1 MAKTRKNPKKTVLMQ
16 ANNEPRLS
24 VAVIGAGSWGTALA
38 GLLAGAGH
46 DVRIWAYE
54 PEVAQAINQK
64 HENTV
69 FLPGASLPENLTAH
83 NDLSRV
89 LPGAELVVLV
99 MPSHVFRHVLQEAAA
114 HITKSA
120 TLVSCS
126 KGIEEGTCFSMCEVA
141 KDVLPEDIHRGLCCL
156 SGPSFAKEVAAG
168 APTAVTVA
176 SRDADAARKAQLA
189 FSTSRFRVYTSYDL
203 NGVELGGAIKNPL
216 AIAAGMCAGLGL
228 GYNTMAALITRGLA
242 EMTRL
247 SLAKG
252 GQLATLAG
260 LAGLGDLVLTCT
272 GELSRNRTV
281 GTRLAKGES
290 IDQITSSTKTVA
302 EGVKNTK
309 TVFDLAN
316 RNNVDMPIIAAVH
329 QVIYQGKSPKTIV
342 HDLMTRDLKPEHY

>member
-1 MAKTRKNPKKTVLMQ
+1 MVLMQ
-16 ANNEPRLS
+16 ANSQTRLRA
-24 VAVIGAGSWGTALA
+24 AVIGAGAWGTALA

-46 DVRIWAYE
+46 EVRIWAYE
-54 PEVAQAINQK
+54 PEVAQAINQD

-69 FLPGASLPENLTAH
+69 FLPGAKLPENLTAH
-83 NDLSRV
+83 NDLSQA

-99 MPSHVFRHVLQEAAA
+99 MPSHVFRHVLRQAAA
-114 HITKSA
+114 NIPQDA

-126 KGIEEGTCFSMCEVA
+126 KGIEEGTGFSMCEVA
-141 KDVLPEDIHRGLCCL
+141 KDVLSEDLHHGFCCL

-168 APTAVTVA
+168 APTAVTVG
-176 SRDADAARKAQLA
+176 SRDADAARKVQLA

-203 NGVELGGAIKNPL
+203 TGVELGGAIKNPL

-228 GYNTMAALITRGLA
+228 GHNAMAALITRGLA

-252 GQLATLAG
+252 GQIATLAG

-281 GTRLAKGES
+281 GARLAQGES

-302 EGVKNTK
+302 EGVRNTK
-309 TVFDLAN
+309 TVLNLAK
-316 RNNVDMPIIAAVH
+316 RNNVVMPIIEAVY
-329 QVIYQGKSPKTIV
+329 QVIYQGKSPKNIV
-342 HDLMTRDLKPEHY
+342 NDLMTRDLKPEHY

>member
-1 MAKTRKNPKKTVLMQ
+1 MQ
-16 ANNEPRLS
+16 ANNGPRLR
-24 VAVIGAGSWGTALA
+24 ACVIGAGAWGTALA

-46 DVRIWAYE
+46 TVRIWAYE
-54 PEVAQAINQK
+54 PEVARAINQEHK
-64 HENTV
+64 NPV
-69 FLPGASLPENLTAH
+69 FLPSADLPESLTADS
-83 NDLSRV
+83 DLSKV
-89 LPGAELVVLV
+89 LPGADIVVLV
-99 MPSHVFRHVLQEAAA
+99 MPSHVFRGVLALAAP
-114 HITKSA
+114 HIPKDTI
-120 TLVSCS
+120 LVSCS
-126 KGIEEGTCFSMCEVA
+126 KGIEEGTGYSMCEVV
-141 KDVLPEDIHRGLCCL
+141 KDVLSEPFHRRLCCL
-156 SGPSFAKEVAAG
+156 SGPSFAKEVAGG
-168 APTAVTVA
+168 APSAVTVA
-176 SRDADAARKAQLA
+176 SHDHDAARKVQLA

-203 NGVELGGAIKNPL
+203 TGVELGGAIKNPL

-228 GYNTMAALITRGLA
+228 GYNAMAALITRGLA

-252 GQLATLAG
+252 GQIATLAG

-281 GTRLAKGES
+281 GARLAQGET

-309 TVFDLAN
+309 TVLDLAK

-342 HDLMTRDLKPEHY
+342 NDLMTRDLKPEHY